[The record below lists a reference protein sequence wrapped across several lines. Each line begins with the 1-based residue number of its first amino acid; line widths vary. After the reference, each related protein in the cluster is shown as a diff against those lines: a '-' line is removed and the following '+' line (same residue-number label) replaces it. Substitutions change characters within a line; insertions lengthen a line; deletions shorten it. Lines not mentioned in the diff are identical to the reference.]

1 MNGHTV
7 SIWLFDSAEL
17 LFYDNLYKQN
27 LKGLEMKAARER
39 ARLLGRRMELLI
51 AVLMGVVILL
61 VGCGLWVAWTD
72 PSWLGR
78 ILLQNMALPVPQ
90 AFSSSAILLLSIT
103 LLAQAGLMIWAL
115 QTLRGAFREIG
126 QHDIVSSEGARLMR
140 LSGVAFLAN
149 AVAMLL
155 APPVVSLIVSL
166 DMPAGQRF
174 LAISI
179 GTPELLA
186 LMVSGILIV
195 FGHLLAVA
203 AEIDD
208 DNKRFV

>member
-1 MNGHTV
+1 
-7 SIWLFDSAEL
+7 
-17 LFYDNLYKQN
+17 
-27 LKGLEMKAARER
+27 MKAARER

-51 AVLMGVVILL
+51 AALMGVLILL
-61 VGCGLWVAWTD
+61 VAYGLWVTWSE

-78 ILLQNMALPVPQ
+78 FLLENLTLPAPAQ
-90 AFSSSAILLLSIT
+90 FSSSTILLLT
-103 LLAQAGLMIWAL
+103 VALLFQAGLMIWAL
-115 QTLRGAFREIG
+115 HALRRAFREIAR
-126 QHDIVSSEGARLMR
+126 HDVVSSESARLMR
-140 LSGVAFLAN
+140 LSGIAFLAN
-149 AVAMLL
+149 AIAMVL

-174 LAISI
+174 LAVRI

-186 LMVSGILIV
+186 VMVSGILIV